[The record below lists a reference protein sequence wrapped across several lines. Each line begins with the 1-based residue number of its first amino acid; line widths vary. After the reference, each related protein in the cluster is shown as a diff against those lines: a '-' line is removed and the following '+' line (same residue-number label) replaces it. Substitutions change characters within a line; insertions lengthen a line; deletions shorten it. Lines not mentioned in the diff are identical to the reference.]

1 MVDGVDRFSDAINM
15 IKTNERIGR
24 GECVIDSTK
33 LIKAV
38 MEVMKRES
46 YIKGFEEFKDRHA
59 SKLRIALSNKINN
72 IGVVK
77 PRYPISKND
86 IQRYEARYIP
96 SRDFGILIMSTPKG
110 VMTNKEAKE
119 SNIGGRLLAYVY

>member
-1 MVDGVDRFSDAINM
+1 MDRFSDAINT

-38 MEVMKRES
+38 VEVMKRES
-46 YIKGFEEFKDRHA
+46 YIKDFQEFKDRHA
-59 SKLRIALSNKINN
+59 SKLKVMLSNKINN

-77 PRYPISKND
+77 PSPC
-86 IQRYEARYIP
+86 AL
-96 SRDFGILIMSTPKG
+96 SRKH
-110 VMTNKEAKE
+110 
-119 SNIGGRLLAYVY
+119 LLHM